1 MSNLSQRPRLAAAA
15 AFASAAVASA
25 SFIAALPASA
35 HHAFSAEF
43 DSRQPLDL
51 KGTVTKVKW
60 VNPHS
65 WLYFDVVDKD
75 GTVTNWGVEFGT
87 PNGLERLGITKADVA
102 PGTPVQISG
111 YRSRNGGPF
120 GYTLKVTFAD
130 GRTFQTGT
138 PQDATAQRAGAE

>member
-1 MSNLSQRPRLAAAA
+1 MSNSHRPPFYVLSTLASSAV
-15 AFASAAVASA
+15 AAVFFST
-25 SFIAALPASA
+25 ALPARA

-65 WLYFDVVDKD
+65 WLYFDVVDAN
-75 GTVTNWGVEFGT
+75 GTITNWGVEFGT

-102 PGTPVQISG
+102 PGTPVQIVG
-111 YRSRNGGPF
+111 YKSRNGGAF

-130 GRTFQTGT
+130 GRSFQTGT
-138 PQDATAQRAGAE
+138 PQDAAAQRTVNAE

>member
-1 MSNLSQRPRLAAAA
+1 MSSSPHRSSL
-15 AFASAAVASA
+15 FAAVTLAG
-25 SFIAALPASA
+25 IAVVATTALPAAA

-43 DSRQPLDL
+43 DARQTLEL
-51 KGTVTKVKW
+51 KGVVTKVKW

-65 WLYFDVVDKD
+65 WLYFDVVDAA

-87 PNGLERLGITKADVA
+87 PNGLEKLGLTKADVA

-111 YRSRNGGPF
+111 YKARNGGPV

-138 PQDATAQRAGAE
+138 PQDAAAQRTTANVE